1 MTELLV
7 NGRLTRVGSA
17 AGVPLL
23 DVLRD
28 ELGLRGTRA
37 GCREGV
43 CGACRVL
50 LDDRLVAACQTPL
63 EAACGHEVGTVEAVP
78 AVLREAFEA
87 EQAAQCGYCSSGM
100 LVAAAALLR
109 EVDDPSPARI
119 REALQAQQCRCGAHP
134 RIVRAVRRAAVANR
148 ATYAEQPGEPRACAT
163 GPVSAGPR
171 ELPAALR
178 RQPQPARWLA
188 VWPDG
193 TLEVRSGKVEIGQ
206 GIQRAL
212 ALLVAQE
219 LGWPLER
226 VRVPHA
232 STATHPDEGVTSGSL
247 SVQDSGTVLRCV
259 AAAVRQRLCTRA
271 ASAWGVD
278 AARVDLI
285 DGELRAPTGRREPAL
300 VWIDRMTLEDPVT
313 PEEGTAWRTVRPA
326 PAEAEHWHASL
337 TRRAVFAGEP
347 HFIQDLQLPGLL
359 QGAVL
364 HPPGQRDRLTAAAH
378 HALPA
383 ALGQA
388 SQRPGMLEAWRDGEL
403 IGLLGEQLD
412 GVRRARQGL
421 QAALGWEPREVPG
434 LASTVAHRWP
444 ETVSAARVVDE
455 RHPPSAAP
463 ARTARRLQARYTRP
477 WLAHASIGPSCALA
491 RWAADGGEQPL
502 RLEVWTHSQ
511 GIFGLRRDLALA
523 FGLAEAEV
531 RVQHVPGAG
540 CYGHNGADD
549 VAFDAAWLARRVPGR
564 PVRCEWSRA
573 DDLARAPLGPAMCV
587 ELSAE
592 VDEAGCVR
600 HWQHELWS
608 PGHSSRPGRSST
620 PALLGHAQRDGGAP
634 LPDPIDMPLEV
645 GGGAERNA
653 IPGYAFEAWRIVA
666 HRVRAPW
673 RSSALRSLGALGNV
687 FAAESFVDEVARATG
702 RDPLAWRDELL
713 AHDPRG
719 QAVLRA
725 VAALA
730 GWNTDVAGEA
740 APGATRAGQPGEI
753 VETAEAVGRG
763 IGYARYK
770 LTGAWCAV
778 VAEVEVGATL
788 VVRRLVIA
796 ADIGHVVD
804 AEGASMQLEGAAIQ
818 ATGFAL
824 KEAVEPGEDGRLPP
838 DQADSV
844 PMLGFTEVPEVEVL
858 LLPSP
863 APSLGAGEAAVGPTV
878 AAIANALTDAL
889 GVRVRDLPLTRARIV
904 AAIQEQEG

>member
-1 MTELLV
+1 
-7 NGRLTRVGSA
+7 
-17 AGVPLL
+17 
-23 DVLRD
+23 
-28 ELGLRGTRA
+28 
-37 GCREGV
+37 
-43 CGACRVL
+43 
-50 LDDRLVAACQTPL
+50 
-63 EAACGHEVGTVEAVP
+63 
-78 AVLREAFEA
+78 
-87 EQAAQCGYCSSGM
+87 
-100 LVAAAALLR
+100 
-109 EVDDPSPARI
+109 
-119 REALQAQQCRCGAHP
+119 
-134 RIVRAVRRAAVANR
+134 
-148 ATYAEQPGEPRACAT
+148 
-163 GPVSAGPR
+163 
-171 ELPAALR
+171 
-178 RQPQPARWLA
+178 
-188 VWPDG
+188 
-193 TLEVRSGKVEIGQ
+193 
-206 GIQRAL
+206 
-212 ALLVAQE
+212 
-219 LGWPLER
+219 
-226 VRVPHA
+226 
-232 STATHPDEGVTSGSL
+232 
-247 SVQDSGTVLRCV
+247 
-259 AAAVRQRLCTRA
+259 
-271 ASAWGVD
+271 
-278 AARVDLI
+278 
-285 DGELRAPTGRREPAL
+285 
-300 VWIDRMTLEDPVT
+300 
-313 PEEGTAWRTVRPA
+313 
-326 PAEAEHWHASL
+326 
-337 TRRAVFAGEP
+337 
-347 HFIQDLQLPGLL
+347 
-359 QGAVL
+359 
-364 HPPGQRDRLTAAAH
+364 
-378 HALPA
+378 
-383 ALGQA
+383 
-388 SQRPGMLEAWRDGEL
+388 
-403 IGLLGEQLD
+403 
-412 GVRRARQGL
+412 
-421 QAALGWEPREVPG
+421 
-434 LASTVAHRWP
+434 
-444 ETVSAARVVDE
+444 VSAARVVDE

-491 RWAADGGEQPL
+491 RWADDGGEQPV

-620 PALLGHAQRDGGAP
+620 PALLGHAQRDGGEP

-653 IPGYAFEAWRIVA
+653 VPGYAFEAWRIVA

-687 FAAESFVDEVARATG
+687 FAAESFIDEVARATG

-725 VAALA
+725 VAARA

-740 APGATRAGQPGEI
+740 APGTPRAGQPGER
-753 VETAEAVGRG
+753 VEAAEASGRG

-778 VAEVEVGATL
+778 VAEVE
-788 VVRRLVIA
+788 VRRLVIA

-838 DQADSV
+838 AQADSV
-844 PMLGFTEVPEVEVL
+844 PMLGFTEVPEVEVV
-858 LLPSP
+858 LLPST